1 MKIIG
6 IAGGSGSGKTY
17 FTNKLIKK
25 IPDEIDVIKLD
36 SYYKDLSHLDF
47 KEREKN
53 NFDHPNSFEFD
64 LLVSNLIDLDVHGQA
79 DTPVYDYKNHIRKK
93 GTYSLSKKKII
104 IIEGIYSL
112 YNDDIRNKMNLKIF
126 IDSTEKIRLK
136 RRIER
141 DISYRGRTKESILN
155 QYYTDVK
162 PMYDQLVFNTKKY
175 ADLILKNDES
185 NNVSFNIL
193 LDKIISLL

>member
-6 IAGGSGSGKTY
+6 IGGGSGSGKTY

-25 IPDEIDVIKLD
+25 FPDKIDVIKLD
-36 SYYKDLSHLDF
+36 SYYRDLSHLEF
-47 KEREKN
+47 NEREEN

-64 LLVSNLIDLDVHGQA
+64 LLASNLIDLDLYGEVYI
-79 DTPVYDYKNHIRKK
+79 PVYDYKNHIRKK
-93 GTYSLSKKKII
+93 EAYTLKRKKII

-112 YNDDIRNKMNLKIF
+112 YNNDIRDKMNLKLF
-126 IDSTEKIRLK
+126 IDTTEKIRLK

-141 DISYRGRTKESILN
+141 DINYRGRTKESILN
-155 QYYTDVK
+155 QYYKNVK
-162 PMYDQLVFNTKKY
+162 PMHTQLVSNTKKY

-185 NNVSFNIL
+185 NNISFNIL